1 MYLGLFLEAD
11 LVILWAQGT
20 WKRAVLSCVTC
31 SDQGVT
37 SNERHPWLGF
47 WCWGFFFLILKLITL
62 VSVEISQ
69 ALLQALKY
77 VSFVHRWV
85 VVMQVQVLCLEIVYI
100 SYVHFRKK
108 LKIALSFPCDPV
120 EIMASCQFA
129 KKVLHLL
136 HSRFQDWKSR
146 GRWIEEINSLSA
158 WQDLLHVCQL

>member
-1 MYLGLFLEAD
+1 MGAGHLKKSSAQLCHVLWSGCYLKWEAS
-11 LVILWAQGT
+11 VPWILM
-20 WKRAVLSCVTC
+20 L
-31 SDQGVT
+31 
-37 SNERHPWLGF
+37 
-47 WCWGFFFLILKLITL
+47 GFFFLILKLITL
-62 VSVEISQ
+62 VFIEISQ

-108 LKIALSFPCDPV
+108 LKIALSFSCDPV

-146 GRWIEEINSLSA
+146 GRWMEEINSQSA